1 MQNKAEQSQQKN
13 TVAVKKSIIEQIKA
27 EQKSVPAETN
37 RLETERPPQPKPSV
51 LASKYP
57 RLKEIDSKLKE
68 QNKAIFEREKK
79 RMISWA

>member
-1 MQNKAEQSQQKN
+1 
-13 TVAVKKSIIEQIKA
+13 
-27 EQKSVPAETN
+27 
-37 RLETERPPQPKPSV
+37 LETERPLQPKPSV

-79 RMISWA
+79 RMIS